1 MMRFRIAIWD
11 PLPVYRQGI
20 MTVLNDL
27 GHILEEP
34 ADLLSWA
41 AKREQRIALMSITS
55 DLDWSL
61 LVQASRVGDRVI
73 LIALL
78 DDLSIESCVRA
89 LSSGASSLAARA
101 ARPEEIRLVVTQAM
115 IGRSPLPNDVVAA
128 LVARLGSPEESPLSE
143 QDRQWLRALSNG
155 VTVARMAS
163 DMGYS
168 ERAMYRLLR
177 NLYGRMSVRN
187 RTEAVLKA
195 SQSGWI

>member
-11 PLPVYRQGI
+11 PLPLYRQGI
-20 MTVLNDL
+20 IAVLTDL

-41 AKREQRIALMSITS
+41 SKREQRIVLMSVTS
-55 DLDWSL
+55 ELDWSL
-61 LVQASRVGDRVI
+61 LAQASRLGERVT

-78 DDLSIESCVRA
+78 EDLGIEACIRA
-89 LSSGASSLAARA
+89 LSSGASSVAERA
-101 ARPEEIRLVVTQAM
+101 ARPEDIRLVVTQALA
-115 IGRSPLPNDVVAA
+115 GRSPLPNDVVAA
-128 LVARLGSPEESPLSE
+128 LVARLGSPEENPLSE

-155 VTVARMAS
+155 ITVAQMAS

-177 NLYGRMSVRN
+177 DLYGRMSVRN

>member
-1 MMRFRIAIWD
+1 MRFRIAIWD
-11 PLPVYRQGI
+11 PLPIYRRGI
-20 MTVLNDL
+20 VTVLSDL

-34 ADLLSWA
+34 DDLLSWA
-41 AKREQRIALMSITS
+41 SKREQRIVLMSVIT

-61 LVQASRVGDRVI
+61 LVQASRLGDRVT

-78 DDLSIESCVRA
+78 DDLSIEACIRA
-89 LSSGASSLAARA
+89 LSSGASSIAARA
-101 ARPEEIRLVVTQAM
+101 SAPEDIRLVVKQAL

-128 LVARLGSPEESPLSE
+128 LVARLGSPEDSPLSE
-143 QDRQWLRALSNG
+143 PERQWLRALSNG

-177 NLYGRMSVRN
+177 NLYGRMAVRN

>member
-41 AKREQRIALMSITS
+41 SKREQRIALMSITS

-101 ARPEEIRLVVTQAM
+101 ARPEEIRLVVTQAL

>member
-41 AKREQRIALMSITS
+41 SKREQRIALMSITS

-101 ARPEEIRLVVTQAM
+101 ARPEEIRLVVTQAL

-155 VTVARMAS
+155 VTVARMAG